1 MAFFLGFD
9 AGGTKT
15 TCALGD
21 DHREL
26 LRLTGGSIKPLR
38 VTFEEAAENMRA
50 LLAEIAAQSGVDLR
64 QVTASCIGTAG
75 VRLPQTQQWMRDI
88 LQPHAGGE
96 ITIVGDEEVALDGV
110 FPGQA
115 GVLMIAGTGSN
126 TLGRTSTGELIH
138 VGGWGPALGDQG
150 SGHWIGHQ
158 ALRAAFHALDFSQP
172 TLLLDRVRAF
182 WGAAT
187 VGDVVNIANAT
198 PPPDFSKLAPIVL
211 ACALEGDAVAARIL
225 AEGGRLLGEDALEA
239 HRRVR
244 ALEPKAKEP
253 GIAFIGSI
261 FERIAP
267 MRESVI
273 ATIRRELPTA
283 PIANEVSDAIR
294 GALWRARQLAVAP
307 AV

>member
-21 DHREL
+21 DNREI

-38 VTFEEAAENMRA
+38 VSFEEAAENMRS

-88 LQPHAGGE
+88 LTPHAGGE
-96 ITIVGDEEVALDGV
+96 VTIVGDEEVALDGV

-115 GVLMIAGTGSN
+115 GVLVIAGTGSN

-158 ALRAAFHALDFSQP
+158 ALRAAFHALDFGEP
-172 TLLLDRVRAF
+172 TLLLTRVRDF
-182 WGAAT
+182 WKAET

-198 PPPDFSKLAPIVL
+198 PPPDFSKLAPVVL
-211 ACALEGDAVAARIL
+211 ACAKEGDRVAASVL

-239 HRRVR
+239 HRCVR
-244 ALEPKAKEP
+244 AQEPYAKEP

-261 FERIAP
+261 FEHILP
-267 MRESVI
+267 VRESVI
-273 ATIRRELPTA
+273 ATIRKELPTA

-294 GALWRARQLAVAP
+294 GALWRARQLALTP